1 MSLEQI
7 NIGTFANDGTGD
19 DLREAFNKVNLNFQD
34 LDLRDDESTTA
45 TNIGTIGEGIFAK
58 KNNFELQFKKIVGGF
73 DTTLT
78 AAEDKITI
86 DVDTGLKRIVVVS
99 DSGSKIL
106 ETTDN
111 INLYGSGSIST
122 RLVGS
127 TLTITSAFNELSEDT
142 SPVLGASLDAAGFAI
157 ANATNVSA
165 TTLTGTINGNVVD
178 NSQNILVNYQTGKIV
193 GPIDNQVV
201 NTAALEFNSQNANGF
216 KVTLAQG
223 NYSADRTIT
232 LPNANGE
239 LALRSDIPA
248 VVENEWNFGFLGDTI
263 ASVQEWLY
271 GDPDVDMGTFGDP
284 ETRTIDLGDLIV

>member
-19 DLREAFNKVNLNFQD
+19 DLREAFRKVNLNFID

-58 KNNFELQFKKIVGGF
+58 KNNYELQFKKLVGGF

-78 AAEDKITI
+78 SSEDKITI

-127 TLTITSAFNELSEDT
+127 TLTITSTFNELSEDT
-142 SPVLGASLDAAGFAI
+142 TPVLGGNLDAGGNTI
-157 ANATNVSA
+157 TNSPSISA
-165 TTLTGTINGNVVD
+165 TKFIGTHVGNVTDANEAV
-178 NSQNILVNYQTGKIV
+178 LVNAATGKIT
-193 GPIDNQVV
+193 GPIANQVV
-201 NTAALEFNSQNANGF
+201 NTAALEFDSQNANGF